1 MLSLGFHVCE
11 QTSAAVGSAYTGSDE
26 RRAAISGI
34 SRPVTCS
41 RIRLRE
47 MTAGSIPGHCGSTT
61 MAPSLS
67 DIVAAA
73 TGDKDHHRRLPD
85 IAEKPHNSHEDGA
98 TNESI
103 SQSNTALGALGALGG
118 SHPRSWS
125 LQHPSTRASFHKHP
139 RPGSYHPKLDTVESA
154 DLTAATDPFRADFRP
169 ADSEFKG
176 AFQYHDDEAATP
188 SSRKHKRESWLAVGR
203 EKDKDKDRARDNEQA
218 DQLAEGAESEHE
230 SEHEHHEQHEGGIWK
245 RWIAE
250 PLGLSDVDDEPQS
263 PRGTTTRG
271 STPRVSR
278 QNTAEGPRTQK
289 AVRAAKSLP
298 QIRDG
303 GKATRVASASNV
315 NNAGDP
321 RAQSR
326 SRRGSEAGASKW
338 AILKPK
344 IKTHVQ
350 QQQQQQPSSSIA
362 APVSVTDELLMGGL
376 GVLLLQM
383 FFERDDQDRRR
394 VPILLHHL
402 KIRVSDSINP
412 LNGRHAVFRIEVS

>member
-1 MLSLGFHVCE
+1 
-11 QTSAAVGSAYTGSDE
+11 
-26 RRAAISGI
+26 
-34 SRPVTCS
+34 
-41 RIRLRE
+41 
-47 MTAGSIPGHCGSTT
+47 
-61 MAPSLS
+61 MAPSLAEV
-67 DIVAAA
+67 VASATAA
-73 TGDKDHHRRLPD
+73 DKDNRGRLPD
-85 IAEKPHNSHEDGA
+85 IAEKPPTPQEEA
-98 TNESI
+98 PNEPP
-103 SQSNTALGALGALGG
+103 QQPVPALGALGG

-125 LQHPSTRASFHKHP
+125 LQHPPTRASFSKHP
-139 RPGSYHPKLDTVESA
+139 RPGSYHPKLDSGESA
-154 DLTAATDPFRADFRP
+154 GPTTATDPFGADFRP

-176 AFQYHDDEAATP
+176 AFQYHDDDVTTP
-188 SSRKHKRESWLAVGR
+188 SSRKHKRESWLGGSR
-203 EKDKDKDRARDNEQA
+203 EKDKDKEKDKVKDNDQP
-218 DQLAEGAESEHE
+218 DQLVEGAESERESDHE
-230 SEHEHHEQHEGGIWK
+230 PHEGGIWK

-250 PLGLSDVDDEPQS
+250 PLGFSDVDDDPQS

-278 QNTAEGPRTQK
+278 QNTAEGPRSQK
-289 AVRAAKSLP
+289 AVRTAKSLP

-303 GKATRVASASNV
+303 GKTSRVASGSNP
-315 NNAGDP
+315 NGTADT

-326 SRRGSEAGASKW
+326 SRRGSEAGVSKW

-344 IKTHVQ
+344 IKNHIQ
-350 QQQQQQPSSSIA
+350 QQTQQPTSSSA

-412 LNGRHAVFRIEVS
+412 LHGRHAVFRIEVSQNRSFRSGS